1 MPKGTPDARRLPNT
15 AIGHEENQPMGLRIA
30 AGRRGLL
37 LLCLLSPAGA
47 TNAVEALDYRVVYRG
62 VFSAGSELP
71 IADLR
76 LDEALSADGVGLNR
90 TRIEVNSHAYP
101 LIESLFPIR
110 YRWRSWSR
118 ADNGGLVGFETYE
131 SMGKKRH
138 RLYLRDDSHS
148 GVRRYDLLQGN
159 GQQELGRL
167 EAGLSSLQTRT
178 GKGPVDRLGLL
189 QQVRGKALA
198 ENANYRFEVTDGRD
212 LLIYE
217 VSVVAAQSLNIAG
230 TELPA
235 WKLRF
240 DGMERGRQGKL
251 EAAHRPVYAWLSRA
265 AGHVPLRVES
275 RHPIGR
281 FRVEL
286 KQGPAMERVARA
298 GP

>member
-1 MPKGTPDARRLPNT
+1 
-15 AIGHEENQPMGLRIA
+15 MGLRMA
-30 AGRRGLL
+30 AGRRGWV
-37 LLCLLSPAGA
+37 LLCLLSLAGA
-47 TNAVEALDYRVVYRG
+47 TNAVEALEYRVEYRG

-76 LDEALSADGVGLNR
+76 LDEELSAEGAGLTR
-90 TRIEVNSHAYP
+90 TRIEASSHAYP

-110 YRWRSWSR
+110 YRLRSWSR

-131 SMGKKRH
+131 SMRKKRH
-138 RLYLRDDSHS
+138 RLYLRDDSQS
-148 GVRRYDLLQGN
+148 GVRRYDLLQGK
-159 GQQELGRL
+159 GRQELGRL
-167 EAGLSSLQTRT
+167 EAGLGPLQTRT

-189 QQVRGKALA
+189 QRVRGKALA
-198 ENANYRFEVTDGRD
+198 ENANYRFEVTDGQE
-212 LLIYE
+212 LLIYD

-240 DGMERGRQGKL
+240 DGMERGRQGELK
-251 EAAHRPVYAWLSRA
+251 AAHRPVYVWLSRA

-286 KQGPAMERVARA
+286 KQGPAIERVARA

>member
-1 MPKGTPDARRLPNT
+1 
-15 AIGHEENQPMGLRIA
+15 MGLKMA
-30 AGRRGLL
+30 AARDWV
-37 LLCLLSPAGA
+37 LLCLLGLAAA
-47 TNAVEALDYRVVYRG
+47 THAAETLEYRVEYRG

-76 LDEALSADGVGLNR
+76 LDEQLSADGPGLTR
-90 TRIEVNSHAYP
+90 TRIEASSGAYP

-110 YRWRSWSR
+110 YRLRSWNR
-118 ADNGGLVGFETYE
+118 ADNGALVGFETYE
-131 SMGKKRH
+131 SMRKKRH
-138 RLYLRDDSHS
+138 RLYLRDDSLS
-148 GVRRYDLLQGN
+148 GVRRYDLMQGD

-167 EAGLSSLQTRT
+167 EAGLGPLQTQT

-189 QQVRGKALA
+189 QRVRGKALA
-198 ENANYRFEVTDGRD
+198 ENANYRFEVTNGRE

-217 VSVVAAQSLNIAG
+217 VSVVAAQTLNIAG
-230 TELPA
+230 TELAA

-240 DGMERGRQGKL
+240 DGMQRGREGEP
-251 EAAHRPVYAWLSRA
+251 EAAHRPVYVWLSRA

-286 KQGPAMERVARA
+286 KQGPALDQVARA
-298 GP
+298 EF

>member
-1 MPKGTPDARRLPNT
+1 VPKGTPDARRLPNT
-15 AIGHEENQPMGLRIA
+15 AIGHEENQPMGLRMA
-30 AGRRGLL
+30 TARGLL

-76 LDEALSADGVGLNR
+76 LDEALSADGAGLNR

>member
-15 AIGHEENQPMGLRIA
+15 AIGHEENQPMGLRMA
-30 AGRRGLL
+30 TARGLL

-76 LDEALSADGVGLNR
+76 LDEALSADGAGLNR

>member
-1 MPKGTPDARRLPNT
+1 
-15 AIGHEENQPMGLRIA
+15 MGLRMA
-30 AGRRGLL
+30 AGRRGWV
-37 LLCLLSPAGA
+37 LLCLLSLAGA
-47 TNAVEALDYRVVYRG
+47 TNAVEALEYRVEYRG

-76 LDEALSADGVGLNR
+76 LDEELSAQGAGLNR
-90 TRIEVNSHAYP
+90 TRIEASSHAYP

-110 YRWRSWSR
+110 YRLRSWSR

-131 SMGKKRH
+131 SMRKKRH
-138 RLYLRDDSHS
+138 RLYLRDDSQS

-167 EAGLSSLQTRT
+167 EAGLGPLQTRT

-189 QQVRGKALA
+189 QRVRGKALA
-198 ENANYRFEVTDGRD
+198 ENANYRFEVTNGRE
-212 LLIYE
+212 LLIYD

-251 EAAHRPVYAWLSRA
+251 EAAHRPVYVWLSRA

-286 KQGPAMERVARA
+286 KQGPALDQVARA
-298 GP
+298 DF